1 MSRAAVLS
9 SSADS
14 SADSGSD
21 LNI

>member
-1 MSRAAVLS
+1 MSRATALS
-9 SSADS
+9 S